1 MKKLLITATLLLLLS
16 LKPLFAGVAKGV
28 DVREV
33 QTILAELCFNVGA
46 IDGVW
51 GKKTEKAAKDF
62 FSKYS
67 KFFKGYTS
75 GDFTQTNLR
84 TLKVF
89 KDGLDHSATSG
100 AGKFKRCS
108 PAVKKLKNY
117 RKGSLDL
124 ERRLAELSN
133 KGVLRSKC
141 RKSWVNPNSKPEV
154 IKTLKPADQ
163 DYGGSDPR
171 VLNFSNLIVDLTAA
185 CFAGSNRAC
194 NSGIES
200 LRQYAELDAPFENNQ
215 AKFKSNLRTVNV
227 FRMNTNFISP
237 AINFLSVYDQQIGLT
252 NQELVNF
259 DEWLKNIVKR
269 YRKKQCRSNK
279 PIDYREHGHRNPWST
294 QNHCISSAISSAA
307 LGSWLGDE
315 KLLNE
320 GLKQWKK
327 TLGTMRKDG
336 SLPHETSRGS
346 KAIQYSGS
354 TISVLLRLAE
364 ILRLNGID
372 LYSLDVRGKTIH
384 DNVNFYLDVMETPS
398 LIHNYAK
405 FNINSG
411 SNISYKNQEEAGK
424 WSGHHAWIPLYMMR
438 FPDHPNTKR
447 LKRFSGKENKHTQ
460 VLSEVVKM
468 GYGGNSTLDAD
479 PKCFYSK
486 P

>member
-1 MKKLLITATLLLLLS
+1 MKKLLITATLLLLIS

-33 QTILAELCFNVGA
+33 QTILTELCFNAGP

-51 GKKTEKAAKDF
+51 GKKTEKAAEEF
-62 FSKYS
+62 FTKY
-67 KFFKGYTS
+67 FKKYDGTFDDDEFYH
-75 GDFTQTNLR
+75 
-84 TLKVF
+84 LKASSRSSVRNV
-89 KDGLDHSATSG
+89 KGI
-100 AGKFKRCS
+100 KIERCS
-108 PAVKKLKNY
+108 PTIKKRKNY

-124 ERRLAELSN
+124 EGRLAELSK
-133 KGVLRSKC
+133 KGVLGSKC
-141 RKSWVNPNSKPEV
+141 QKGWVNPNSKPEV

-163 DYGGSDPR
+163 NYGGSDPR
-171 VLNFSNLIVDLTAA
+171 VQPVSNLLIELTAA
-185 CFAGSNRAC
+185 CFAGSKSAC
-194 NSGIES
+194 NSGLES

-227 FRMNTNFISP
+227 YIMNTSFISP

-252 NQELVNF
+252 NQELLKF

-279 PIDYREHGHRNPWST
+279 LIDYREHGHRNPWST

-307 LGSWLGDE
+307 LGSWLDDE

-320 GLKQWKK
+320 GAKQWKK

-346 KAIQYSGS
+346 RAILYSGY
-354 TISVLLRLAE
+354 TISKLLRLAE
-364 ILRLNGID
+364 ISRVNGVN
-372 LYSLDVRGKTIH
+372 LYGLEVRGKTIH
-384 DNVNFYLDVMETPS
+384 DNVSFYLDVMENPS
-398 LIHNYAK
+398 LIHKYAK
-405 FNINSG
+405 FDVNSG
-411 SNISYKNQEEAGK
+411 GNISHKEQEEIWGMS
-424 WSGHHAWIPLYMMR
+424 SGHHAWIPLYMLR
-438 FPDHPNTKR
+438 FPNHPNTKR

-460 VLSEVVKM
+460 NLFAVVKR
-468 GYGGNSTLDAD
+468 GYGGNYGLDAD

>member
-16 LKPLFAGVAKGV
+16 IKPLFAGVDKGI
-28 DVREV
+28 DVAEV
-33 QTILAELCFNVGA
+33 QRMLTELCIDAGP

-51 GKKTEKAAKDF
+51 GRKTEAAVKDF
-62 FSKYS
+62 LYNYS
-67 KFFKGYTS
+67 GQFGENDMKILKS
-75 GDFTQTNLR
+75 HHWLFTKEKKCNATPVKQPLR
-84 TLKVF
+84 
-89 KDGLDHSATSG
+89 
-100 AGKFKRCS
+100 
-108 PAVKKLKNY
+108 KNY

-124 ERRLAELSN
+124 ERRLAELSK

-141 RKSWVNPNSKPEV
+141 SKGYYSYSPKPEV

-163 DYGGSDPR
+163 NYGGSDPR
-171 VLNFSNLIVDLTAA
+171 VQSVSNLLIELTAA
-185 CFAGSNRAC
+185 CFAGSKSAC
-194 NSGIES
+194 NSGLES

-227 FRMNTNFISP
+227 YIMNTSFISP

-252 NQELVNF
+252 NQELLKF

-279 PIDYREHGHRNPWST
+279 LIDYREHGHRNPWST

-307 LGSWLGDE
+307 LGSWLNDK

-320 GLKQWKK
+320 GVKQWKK
-327 TLGTMRKDG
+327 TFGTIRKDG

-346 KAIQYSGS
+346 KAIQYSGY
-354 TISVLLRLAE
+354 TITKLMRLAE

-384 DNVNFYLDVMETPS
+384 DNVSFYLDVMENPS
-398 LIHNYAK
+398 LIHSYAK

-411 SNISYKNQEEAGK
+411 SNLSYKDQEEAGFF
-424 WSGHHAWIPLYMMR
+424 SGHHAWIPLYMLR
-438 FPDHPNTKR
+438 FPNHPNTNR
-447 LKRFSGKENKHTQ
+447 LKRFSGEENKHTK
-460 VLSEVVKM
+460 VLSEVVKLRYS
-468 GYGGNSTLDAD
+468 GNYGLDAD

>member
-16 LKPLFAGVAKGV
+16 IKPLFAGVDKGI
-28 DVREV
+28 DVAEV
-33 QTILAELCFNVGA
+33 QRMLTELCIDAGP

-51 GKKTEKAAKDF
+51 GRKTEAAVKDF
-62 FSKYS
+62 LYNYS
-67 KFFKGYTS
+67 GQFGENDMKILKS
-75 GDFTQTNLR
+75 HHWLFTKEKKCKATPVKQPLR
-84 TLKVF
+84 
-89 KDGLDHSATSG
+89 
-100 AGKFKRCS
+100 
-108 PAVKKLKNY
+108 KNY

-124 ERRLAELSN
+124 ERRLAELSK

-141 RKSWVNPNSKPEV
+141 SKGYYSYSPKPEV

-163 DYGGSDPR
+163 NYGGSDPR
-171 VLNFSNLIVDLTAA
+171 VQSVSNLLIELTAA
-185 CFAGSNRAC
+185 CFAGSKSAC
-194 NSGIES
+194 NSGLES

-227 FRMNTNFISP
+227 YIMNTSFISP

-252 NQELVNF
+252 NQELLKF

-279 PIDYREHGHRNPWST
+279 LIDYREHGHRNPWST

-307 LGSWLGDE
+307 LGSWLNDK

-320 GLKQWKK
+320 GVKQWKK
-327 TLGTMRKDG
+327 TFGTIRKDG

-346 KAIQYSGS
+346 KAIQYSGY
-354 TISVLLRLAE
+354 TITKLMRLAE

-384 DNVNFYLDVMETPS
+384 DNVSFYLDVMENPS
-398 LIHNYAK
+398 LIHSYAK

-411 SNISYKNQEEAGK
+411 SNLSYKDQEEAGFF
-424 WSGHHAWIPLYMMR
+424 SGHHAWIPLYMLR
-438 FPDHPNTKR
+438 FPNHPNTNR
-447 LKRFSGKENKHTQ
+447 LKRFSGEENKHTK
-460 VLSEVVKM
+460 VLSEVVKLRYS
-468 GYGGNSTLDAD
+468 GNYGLDAD

>member
-33 QTILAELCFNVGA
+33 QTLLTLLCFNPGP

-51 GKKTEKAAKDF
+51 GKKTEKAAEEF
-62 FSKYS
+62 FTKYFT
-67 KFFKGYTS
+67 KYGGYL
-75 GDFTQTNLR
+75 GHME
-84 TLKVF
+84 LKMLQASNRADAV
-89 KDGLDHSATSG
+89 G
-100 AGKFKRCS
+100 GKKLKRCS
-108 PAVKKLKNY
+108 PALQKGKKY

-124 ERRLAELSN
+124 EGRLAELSK

-141 RKSWVNPNSKPEV
+141 SQGYYSHSAKPEV
-154 IKTLKPADQ
+154 VKTLKPADQ
-163 DYGGSDPR
+163 NYGGSDPR
-171 VLNFSNLIVDLTAA
+171 IQSVSNLLIDLTAA
-185 CFAGSNRAC
+185 CFAGSKSAC
-194 NSGIES
+194 NSGLES

-227 FRMNTNFISP
+227 YIMNTSFISP

-252 NQELVNF
+252 NQELLNF

-269 YRKKQCRSNK
+269 YRKKQCRANK
-279 PIDYREHGHRNPWST
+279 PIDYRKHGHRNPWST

-307 LGSWLGDE
+307 LGSWLNDK

-320 GLKQWKK
+320 GVKQWKK
-327 TLGTMRKDG
+327 TFGTIRKDG

-346 KAIQYSGS
+346 KAIQYSGY
-354 TISVLLRLAE
+354 TITKLMRLAE

-372 LYSLDVRGKTIH
+372 LYSLEVRGKTIH
-384 DNVNFYLDVMETPS
+384 DNVNFYLEVIETPS
-398 LIHNYAK
+398 LIHSYAK

-411 SNISYKNQEEAGK
+411 SNISYKDQEEAGQG
-424 WSGHHAWIPLYMMR
+424 SGHHAWIPLYMMR
-438 FPDHPNTKR
+438 FPDHPNTKM

-460 VLSEVVKM
+460 VLSRVVKM
-468 GYGGNSTLDAD
+468 GYGGNYGLDAD